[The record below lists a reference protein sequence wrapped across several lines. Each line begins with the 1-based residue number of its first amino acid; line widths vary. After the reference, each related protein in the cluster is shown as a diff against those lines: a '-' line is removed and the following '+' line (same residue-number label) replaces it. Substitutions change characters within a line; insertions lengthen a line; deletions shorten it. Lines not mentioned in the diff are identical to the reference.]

1 MSQDFF
7 EEILVG
13 HVQRSEFGR
22 LRRGVELESFTDDE
36 TGITA
41 KVLDR
46 CNGRQSPAD
55 PRKLSRRRRRRT
67 QRDQTATRQRNGGR
81 KTWPAAQQRT
91 PRPISRR
98 GPANARGACT
108 RCPMTPGTRT
118 RPTYVEL
125 DYPLRVFRWFRAVHP
140 GESTRH

>member
-46 CNGRQSPAD
+46 CNGRQPPAD

>member
-46 CNGRQSPAD
+46 CNGSHRQIRASYLVGAGGAPSEIRRQLGNAMAAGR
-55 PRKLSRRRRRRT
+55 PGRRLSNAPPGRSRAVDRRT
-67 QRDQTATRQRNGGR
+67 
-81 KTWPAAQQRT
+81 PA
-91 PRPISRR
+91 
-98 GPANARGACT
+98 GPVHAAR
-108 RCPMTPGTRT
+108 
-118 RPTYVEL
+118 
-125 DYPLRVFRWFRAVHP
+125 
-140 GESTRH
+140 